1 MKPDFFFLAIIPLI
15 IICSPVLSQTSE
27 LQLFS
32 DSITIDG
39 RTYKVSPDF
48 TIPPGIDKDSPVRL
62 VFTDNTHELLSIE
75 RLKDDDSDS
84 DELEYHFGIVNAI
97 SRANTDME
105 YRVYL
110 NISICLIH
118 LMLIPFFPLTLR
130 EIAVLG
136 MFLHSV
142 RYLTLTYGE

>member
-15 IICSPVLSQTSE
+15 IICSLVLSQTSE

-39 RTYKVSPDF
+39 RTYKGSPEF
-48 TIPPGIDKDSPVRL
+48 TIPPGIDKDSPVSL
-62 VFTDNTHELLSIE
+62 VFTDDTHELLSIE

-105 YRVYL
+105 YRVYVDGTGY
-110 NISICLIH
+110 LI
-118 LMLIPFFPLTLR
+118 IKEDERTAFPDKYASAALVTR
-130 EIAVLG
+130 QG
-136 MFLHSV
+136 KK
-142 RYLTLTYGE
+142 